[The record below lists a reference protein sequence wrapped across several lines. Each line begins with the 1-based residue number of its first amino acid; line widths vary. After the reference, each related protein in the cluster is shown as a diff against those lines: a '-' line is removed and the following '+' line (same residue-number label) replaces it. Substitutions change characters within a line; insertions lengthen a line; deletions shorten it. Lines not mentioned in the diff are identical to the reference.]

1 MDKNYLIQFK
11 NVSKKF
17 DQQIVLNGVDLT
29 ISRGETTTI
38 IGMSGVGKSVLL
50 KHIIGLITPD
60 SGEILY
66 QGRDISKFSYRE
78 KREIKNKFSYMF
90 QGTALFDSMTVYENI
105 ALPLNEKKHL
115 SQDIVQRMVKD
126 KMDQFDIVSMAQ
138 KYPSELSGGM
148 KKRVALARA
157 LVTDPEIVLFD
168 EPTTGLDP
176 IRRNAVHSMI
186 SDYQQKLGFTGI
198 IVSHEIP
205 EIFYISQKLIMLH
218 EGKIIFEDSV
228 EALQD
233 TSNPIVTQFVKG
245 LESRHDTL
253 TGLLPQPRGEKRFK
267 EELARFK
274 RHNTVFSI
282 ILFRIRELDKIHE
295 EAGHVVGQELLKH
308 FSAELRANLR
318 ITDICFRYAMNK
330 IIALLP
336 NTNLEQAKMACNKL
350 SKIIDKTSM
359 KKILYD
365 SQMDCSI
372 NVGFAEAKKDLQ
384 FEHLLKEAESTIEDV
399 CFLSRAEGK

>member
-1 MDKNYLIQFK
+1 MDKNHLIQFK
-11 NVSKKF
+11 DVSKRF
-17 DQQIVLNGVDLT
+17 DQQVVLNGVDLT
-29 ISRGETTTI
+29 INRGEITTI

-50 KHIIGLITPD
+50 KHIIGLIAPD
-60 SGEILY
+60 SGKILY
-66 QGRDISKFSYRE
+66 LGRDIANLSRRE
-78 KREIKNKFSYMF
+78 RSEVKKKFSYMF

-105 ALPLNEKKHL
+105 ALPLMENKHL
-115 SQDIVQRMVKD
+115 SQNVAQRMVMD
-126 KMDQFDIVSMAQ
+126 KMAQLDIGSMAY

-205 EIFYISQKLIMLH
+205 EIFYITQKLIMLH
-218 EGKIIFEDSV
+218 EGRIIFHGSV
-228 EALQD
+228 EELQD
-233 TSNPIVTQFVKG
+233 TSNPIVSQFVSG

-267 EELARFK
+267 EELARFN

-295 EAGHVVGQELLKH
+295 KAGHVVGQELLKH
-308 FSAELRANLR
+308 FSTELRTHLR
-318 ITDICFRYAMNK
+318 INDICFRYALNK

-336 NTNLEQAKMACNKL
+336 NTNLEQARQTCAKL
-350 SKIIDKTSM
+350 SKVIDKSQLAG
-359 KKILYD
+359 ILNE
-365 SQMDCSI
+365 SSLDCSI

-384 FEHLLKEAESTIEDV
+384 FEHLLKEAESSIEDV
-399 CFLSRAEGK
+399 CFLSRTEG

>member
-1 MDKNYLIQFK
+1 MDNGYLIEFK

-17 DQQIVLNGVDLT
+17 GKQVVLDNVNLT
-29 ISRGETTTI
+29 INRGEITTI

-66 QGRDISKFSYRE
+66 EGKDISVLSRKE
-78 KREIKNKFSYMF
+78 KSELKRKFSYMF

-105 ALPLNEKKHL
+105 ALPLKEKKHL
-115 SQDIVQRMVKD
+115 SSTVVERMIMD
-126 KMDQFDIVSMAQ
+126 KMDQLDIRSMAY

-157 LVTDPEIVLFD
+157 LVIDPEIVLFD

-186 SDYQQKLGFTGI
+186 SNYQQKLGFTGI

-205 EIFYISQKLIMLH
+205 EIFYISQRLIMLH
-218 EGKIIFEDSV
+218 EGKIAYQGTVDELETNPD
-228 EALQD
+228 
-233 TSNPIVTQFVKG
+233 PIVEQFISG

-253 TGLLPQPRGEKRFK
+253 TGLLPQPRGEARFK
-267 EELARFK
+267 EELARFQ
-274 RHNTVFSI
+274 RHDTVFSI
-282 ILFRIRELDKIHE
+282 ILFRIRELDTIHE
-295 EAGHVVGQELLKH
+295 KAGHVVGQELLKF
-308 FSAELRANLR
+308 FSNELRANLR
-318 ITDICFRYAMNK
+318 VTDICFRYAMNK
-330 IIALLP
+330 IIAVLP
-336 NTNLEQAKMACNKL
+336 NTNMEQARLTCRKL
-350 SKIIDKTSM
+350 SKLINKSDLQN
-359 KKILYD
+359 IL
-365 SQMDCSI
+365 SKSSMDCSI

-384 FEHLLKEAESTIEDV
+384 FERLVKEAESRIEDT
-399 CFLSRAEGK
+399 CFLSKSEE